1 MIISITDQA
10 KSKLNQLFIELNIS
24 NKIFRLYIRDI
35 SELYGPVFDI
45 ALDKSTEDDKIFK
58 CDGYS
63 VIVNKYLASKI
74 TAVNIYFKP
83 AISKSGF
90 RITTDLEWEEEY
102 YDCKWAQPLQISNL
116 ILNEIIFD

>member
-10 KSKLNQLFIELNIS
+10 KSKLNQLFIELNVS
-24 NKIFRLYIRDI
+24 NKIFRLYIREI

-90 RITTDLEWEEEY
+90 RITTDLEWAKEY
-102 YDCKWAQPLQISNL
+102 YDCEWTKPLQLINL
-116 ILNEIIFD
+116 M